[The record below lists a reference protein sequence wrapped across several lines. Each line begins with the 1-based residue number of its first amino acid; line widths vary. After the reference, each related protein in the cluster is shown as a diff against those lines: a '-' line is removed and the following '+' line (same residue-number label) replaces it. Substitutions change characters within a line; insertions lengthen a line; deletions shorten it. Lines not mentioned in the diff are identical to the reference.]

1 MKKTYIGIALAII
14 FILILAVIVSVFD
27 KKEEAPETAIVPE
40 TEIAVEVEKT
50 EEVVEA
56 VKKTDG
62 EIIMERFQNL
72 DWAEVHARAKS
83 FGEEGWE
90 EGIVLLASI
99 PSADIQLFGYN
110 DEEYQYRGV
119 AIEHG
124 DHVNY
129 FDWVYVSDSYI
140 QPEMYWKESENQ
152 LQITLNLSDGTGIYA
167 EELHVLVEHETGTME
182 DFLFASQEYIAEIE
196 NRLEGTGASIGS
208 YVNIKLGEVMML
220 QFEPVKLVDEEW
232 IVMKLH
238 QAVILLNPN
247 KDGYVFLLDDI
258 GVEPEK
264 REAVVKIEGEK
275 ESFTEIEYVSNKG
288 FSIWYPE
295 MILEPHRIYSHD
307 GFVIPNVGDNSIVKV
322 TLVPEDEMEL
332 TDEYLK
338 EAAANYKDSG
348 EFKKVK
354 ISDIKYIKA
363 DDKNVKIRMIQ
374 VVHDSTTDR
383 FYIVEGEERALLVT
397 VSLPTESLEG
407 MGVRVN
413 KMLQTIAFTE

>member
-1 MKKTYIGIALAII
+1 MKKTYIGIALAVIL
-14 FILILAVIVSVFD
+14 ILILAVVVSVFD
-27 KKEEAPETAIVPE
+27 KEEEAPETVVVPE
-40 TEIAVEVEKT
+40 KEIIVEVED
-50 EEVVEA
+50 VVESP
-56 VKKTDG
+56 KKTDD
-62 EIIMERFQNL
+62 EIIMERFQNM
-72 DWAEVHARAKS
+72 DWAEVHAAAKQ

-99 PSADIQLFGYN
+99 PSADIQMFGYN
-110 DEEYQYRGV
+110 DEEYKYRGV

-124 DHVNY
+124 DNVNY
-129 FDWVYVSDSYI
+129 FDWVYVSEQHI
-140 QPEMYWKESENQ
+140 QPEMYWKESDNQ
-152 LQITLNLSDGTGIYA
+152 LQITLNLYNGEGVYA

-182 DFLFASQEYIAEIE
+182 DFLFASEEYIAEVE

-208 YVNIKLGEVMML
+208 YANIKLGEVMLL
-220 QFEPVKLVDEEW
+220 QFEPVKVVDEKQ
-232 IVMKLH
+232 VVLKLH
-238 QAVILLNPN
+238 QAVIHLNPN

-275 ESFTEIEYVSNKG
+275 ETFTEIEYVSNKG

-307 GFVIPNVGDNSIVKV
+307 GFVIPGSGDYSKVKV
-322 TLVPEDEMEL
+322 ILVPEDEMEL

-338 EAAANYKDSG
+338 EAAGSFKDSG

-374 VVHDSTTDR
+374 VVHDDTADR
-383 FYIVEGEERALLVT
+383 FYIIEGKERALLVT

-407 MGVRVN
+407 MGARVD
-413 KMLQTIAFTE
+413 KMLKTIMFIE